1 MGFLDWVLG
10 KAVSKQNESS
20 TVRDTQ
26 ITPIGN
32 TEPVCPYCNYKFD
45 KMPLKKKQC
54 PNCKNFIRS
63 RTRPFDNQ
71 KILIREDQIHELE
84 MQWEFKNGYCGIK
97 GLSVSQINALKKE
110 DRQSAQEYA
119 NQIKRNSRV
128 YTGISHDNIKK
139 IREIIADH
147 YLEGKTRGETSR
159 EIVRLVEDLD
169 IERAGLIAR
178 TEISEANYQQSLN
191 KYRKIGIVE
200 VEMLVALDDQTCD
213 ICRALSGKHFP
224 INDPPKIP
232 VHEGCRC
239 IIIPFIRH

>member
-1 MGFLDWVLG
+1 MGFLDWLLG
-10 KAVSKQNESS
+10 KKTVPKQDAGL
-20 TVRDTQ
+20 TVKDPR
-26 ITPIGN
+26 ITAIGN

-71 KILIREDQIHELE
+71 KILIREDQIDELE
-84 MQWEFKNGYCGIK
+84 MQWAFKNGY
-97 GLSVSQINALKKE
+97 SVSQINALKKE
-110 DRQSAQEYA
+110 NLQSAQEYA
-119 NQIKRNSRV
+119 NQIKRNSRE
-128 YTGISHDNIKK
+128 YTGISRDNIKK
-139 IREIIADH
+139 IREIIADY
-147 YLEGKTRGETSR
+147 YLEGKKLGETSR

-169 IERAGLIAR
+169 IERASLIAR
-178 TEISEANYQQSLN
+178 TEISDANYRQSLN
-191 KYRKIGIVE
+191 KYRKIGIEE

-213 ICRALSGKHFP
+213 ICRALSGKQFP